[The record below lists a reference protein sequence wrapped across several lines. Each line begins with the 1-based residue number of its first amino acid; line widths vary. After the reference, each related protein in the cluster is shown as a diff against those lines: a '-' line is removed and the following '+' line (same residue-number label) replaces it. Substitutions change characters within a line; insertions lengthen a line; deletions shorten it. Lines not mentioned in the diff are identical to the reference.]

1 PLAPASLV
9 ELLQLIEQGTINRNQ
24 AKEIVLPEMFEDGKS
39 PRQIVKEKGLEQIS
53 DTSQLEGVIVSVLE
67 ANPDV
72 VQDYLGGREKVM
84 GFLVGQ
90 VLKETK
96 GKANPRLVNEMI
108 REKLKQ

>member
-1 PLAPASLV
+1 M
-9 ELLQLIEQGTINRNQ
+9 ELLQLIEGGVINRNQ
-24 AKEIVLPEMFEDGKS
+24 AKEIVLPEMVAAGKS

-53 DTSQLEGVIVSVLE
+53 DTSQLEGIVASVLE

-72 VQDYLGGREKVM
+72 VQDYLGGKDKVM

-90 VLKETK
+90 VLKATK

-108 REKLKQ
+108 REKLKR